1 MAEPASGSGGRGD
14 LLGSDD
20 FRGKLREVAS
30 KALVAEISDPLELA
44 ILENL
49 VGGAHSTAELVEE
62 IYGSKRDE
70 PGYMT
75 NYTRARRALDRLSS
89 RGYVSRRLFGSVK
102 DYRLTQYGFE
112 RLARLA
118 SGVQKPQVLPAKDMV
133 LHFLTLS
140 VAVPLLLSASGRI
153 AVSDSSL
160 ILLDSLFFFM
170 LGLSVSRIV
179 RGLGMVL

>member
-1 MAEPASGSGGRGD
+1 MGEPASGSDGGRELSGSED
-14 LLGSDD
+14 L
-20 FRGKLREVAS
+20 RAKLREAAS
-30 KALVAEISDPLELA
+30 KALAGEVSDPLELA

-118 SGVQKPQVLPAKDMV
+118 SGVEKPRVLPANDRV
-133 LHFLTLS
+133 LHLVTLS
-140 VAVPLLLSASGRI
+140 VAVLLLLSASGRMPI
-153 AVSDSSL
+153 PGSFL